1 MLRRVALV
9 SFCLAILFFS
19 IPGFPQEFRATV
31 AGHVLDT
38 SGRAIANATVEVVNL
53 ANNESH
59 VAKTDDSGSYTVPLL
74 QPGDYRL
81 TITSKGFKQYVQN
94 RLTLT
99 VGQIAGVDAPLD
111 VGQVTETVE
120 VTGTP
125 ELLDTQSASG
135 GGVVDT
141 LQVTELPLNARNPFM
156 LGNMMSGVT
165 FTGASIWQRPFDNGA
180 IAQWVVNGG
189 WQSNNEFLLD
199 GAPNNAQVGSNNIA
213 YVPIVDAVQEFSV
226 QQHTFDAQYGKT
238 SGGIFNIILKS
249 GGSQFHAV
257 GWDFLRR
264 TWLDANTFQNNAVGS
279 PKTNHFLNQYGGQ
292 VSGPVYI
299 PKLLKKDS
307 SIKLFY
313 LGSFE
318 NYHEER
324 RIL

>member
-1 MLRRVALV
+1 MLRRVA
-9 SFCLAILFFS
+9 FAGFWLAILSFV

-38 SGRAIANATVEVVNL
+38 SGRAIPNAQVEATNL

-99 VGQIAGVDAPLD
+99 VGQIDGVDASLD

-156 LGNMMSGVT
+156 LGNMMSAVT

-199 GAPNNAQVGSNNIA
+199 GAPN
-213 YVPIVDAVQEFSV
+213 
-226 QQHTFDAQYGKT
+226 DAQMGSYPRLGQASLT
-238 SGGIFNIILKS
+238 WSPAFRRSGRVACPIHVRPRWNKL
-249 GGSQFHAV
+249 HRLV
-257 GWDFLRR
+257 G
-264 TWLDANTFQNNAVGS
+264 TF
-279 PKTNHFLNQYGGQ
+279 
-292 VSGPVYI
+292 
-299 PKLLKKDS
+299 
-307 SIKLFY
+307 
-313 LGSFE
+313 
-318 NYHEER
+318 
-324 RIL
+324 